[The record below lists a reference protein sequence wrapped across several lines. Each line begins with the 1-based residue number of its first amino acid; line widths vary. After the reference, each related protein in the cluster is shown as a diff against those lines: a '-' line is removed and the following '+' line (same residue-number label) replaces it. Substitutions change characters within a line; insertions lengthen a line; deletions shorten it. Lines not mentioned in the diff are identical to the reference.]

1 MTIVMGWRSPGPP
14 HSKYC
19 CWQSVC
25 LLGKRKQPCWAP
37 GTRSCWW
44 KPAACKRSWGKMQC
58 GYVELLGYSSAAV
71 ASKMVRVSYG
81 NRKKKPWV
89 RVCDSDLWWQSHSP
103 YACNGMLV
111 HLSANGSSIC
121 QVVGVIPDSS
131 LYILWAILPASTLG
145 LTCSTHW
152 ESSHFPFLQSHNAPP
167 LSLFRYVR
175 YFLTHC

>member
-1 MTIVMGWRSPGPP
+1 MTIVIGWRSPGPP

-25 LLGKRKQPCWAP
+25 LLGKRKQSCWAP

-44 KPAACKRSWGKMQC
+44 KPAARERSWGKMQC
-58 GYVELLGYSSAAV
+58 GYVELLGYFSAAAV
-71 ASKMVRVSYG
+71 TFKMVRVSYG
-81 NRKKKPWV
+81 NRRTKPWV
-89 RVCDSDLWWQSHSP
+89 RVCDSDLWWQSDCP

-111 HLSANGSSIC
+111 HLSASGSYVR

-131 LYILWAILPASTLG
+131 LYILPSNTLG
-145 LTCSTHW
+145 LTCSTRW
-152 ESSHFPFLQSHNAPP
+152 ESSHFPFLQSKATMPP
-167 LSLFRYVR
+167 LSLSRYVW